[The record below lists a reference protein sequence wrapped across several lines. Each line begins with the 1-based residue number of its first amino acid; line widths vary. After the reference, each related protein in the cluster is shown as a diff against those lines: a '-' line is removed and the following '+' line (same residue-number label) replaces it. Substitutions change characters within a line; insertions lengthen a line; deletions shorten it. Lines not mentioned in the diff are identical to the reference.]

1 MSLILIMTIVQAVA
15 STVAWLGSGARHA
28 HQRRR
33 GRYGLPDRARP
44 GLRHAA
50 RVPSSLLCT
59 DRHAVDRDERRSE
72 EHTSELQ
79 SPTNPVC
86 RLLPEK
92 KKMTSG
98 R

>member
-59 DRHAVDRDERRSE
+59 DRPAAQNLATAAARRVLRSIGNV
-72 EHTSELQ
+72 T
-79 SPTNPVC
+79 
-86 RLLPEK
+86 
-92 KKMTSG
+92 G
-98 R
+98 